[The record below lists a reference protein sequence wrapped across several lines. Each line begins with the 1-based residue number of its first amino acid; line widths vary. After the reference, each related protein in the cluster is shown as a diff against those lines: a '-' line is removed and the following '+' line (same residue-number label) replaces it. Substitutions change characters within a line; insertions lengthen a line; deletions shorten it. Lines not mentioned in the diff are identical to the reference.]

1 MQDFNKVFKTPK
13 YTGVTL
19 SLLSMFVL
27 ASMLVVWN
35 KLSESPEVKNQQILQ
50 VICEKKLQPIFR
62 NAIQS
67 FYKETGIGCT
77 TAFLTIEEISDF
89 LLNKKDAQSSI
100 MLIVTG
106 SEPSIVNLQ
115 SEKFIERFV
124 LGNCTNIENSP
135 VNKNPTLPAICL
147 IGKDITKSWNA
158 LAIIRFLTAPNRD
171 HIFPDKDSFIP
182 FVGDPWQPTQ
192 TINLYANPEIKEK
205 LSHATDAFSNR
216 EGIKI
221 ESNFKKLSNTNE
233 TISII
238 AKSNATQYLPDIII
252 GHQYFEDPG
261 GLYSKQYLS
270 TKELPYY
277 ISKTSKSSNSVK
289 RLLQTIQKFF

>member
-35 KLSESPEVKNQQILQ
+35 KLSESPEVKNQQTLQ

-106 SEPSIVNLQ
+106 NEPSIVNLQ

-124 LGNCTNIENSP
+124 LGKYTNIENSP
-135 VNKNPTLPAICL
+135 VNKNSTLPAICL
-147 IGKDITKSWNA
+147 IGKDIPKSWNA
-158 LAIIRFLTAPNRD
+158 LAITRFLTAPNRG

-182 FVGDPWQPTQ
+182 FVGDPWQSTQ

-252 GHQYFEDPG
+252 GHQHFEDPS

>member
-106 SEPSIVNLQ
+106 NEPSIVNLQ
-115 SEKFIERFV
+115 SENFIERFV

-158 LAIIRFLTAPNRD
+158 LAITRFLTAPNRG